1 MFYGEP
7 IMGVM
12 DLFDDLPPE
21 ADAARLE
28 LAPGAVLLRA
38 FAREQVASLLLATEA
53 VLAQVPLRH
62 MQTPGGYTMSVATA
76 SCGTLGWVSDAQGYR
91 YAAHDPLSGKPWP
104 ALPECFIELAVRAA
118 AVAGFENFQP
128 EACLINQYVPGAKLS
143 LHQDRD
149 EEDLLA
155 PIVSLSLGL
164 PAIFLFGGTARSQR
178 PQRYR
183 LAHGDVVVW
192 GGPSRLAFHG
202 VAPLEEGEHAL
213 LGRRRINLTF
223 RRVT

>member
-1 MFYGEP
+1 
-7 IMGVM
+7 M
-12 DLFDDLPPE
+12 DLFDDLPTSPQSE
-21 ADAARLE
+21 PM
-28 LAPGAVLLRA
+28 APGALLLRG
-38 FAREQVASLLLATEA
+38 FALADAPALLRATEA
-53 VLAQVPLRH
+53 VLAEVPLRH

-76 SCGTLGWVSDAQGYR
+76 NCGALGWVSDAQGYR
-91 YAAHDPLSGKPWP
+91 YAAHDPLSGQPWP
-104 ALPECFIELAVRAA
+104 AMPLCLVELAVRAA
-118 AVAGFENFQP
+118 AEAGYADFAP
-128 EACLINQYVPGAKLS
+128 EACLINQYAPGAKLS

-149 EEDLLA
+149 EKDLRA

-164 PAIFLFGGTARSQR
+164 PAVFLFGGAERNQR

-202 VAPLEEGEHAL
+202 VAPLEDGDHVL

-223 RRVT
+223 RRVRPAP

>member
-1 MFYGEP
+1 M
-7 IMGVM
+7 VAM

-21 ADAARLE
+21 PDVARLE

-38 FAREQVASLLLATEA
+38 FAREQVASLLQATEA
-53 VLAQVPLRH
+53 VLAQVALRH

-76 SCGTLGWVSDAQGYR
+76 SCGALGWVSDTQGYR
-91 YAAHDPLSGKPWP
+91 YAAHDPMSGKPWP
-104 ALPECFIELAVRAA
+104 AMPPCFLELAARAA
-118 AVAGFENFQP
+118 AEAGFAGFAP

-149 EEDLLA
+149 EKDLRA

-164 PAIFLFGGTARSQR
+164 PAVFLFGGTQRSQR

-213 LGRRRINLTF
+213 LGRQRINLTF
-223 RRVT
+223 RRVSPAQQP

>member
-1 MFYGEP
+1 M
-7 IMGVM
+7 
-12 DLFDDLPPE
+12 
-21 ADAARLE
+21 
-28 LAPGAVLLRA
+28 PG
-38 FAREQVASLLLATEA
+38 
-53 VLAQVPLRH
+53 
-62 MQTPGGYTMSVATA
+62 
-76 SCGTLGWVSDAQGYR
+76 
-91 YAAHDPLSGKPWP
+91 
-104 ALPECFIELAVRAA
+104 CFLELAVRAA
-118 AVAGFENFQP
+118 AAAGYAQFQP

-149 EEDLLA
+149 EKDLRA

-164 PAIFLFGGTARSQR
+164 PAIFLFGGTQRSQR

-192 GGPSRLAFHG
+192 GGPARLAFHG

-223 RRVT
+223 RRVRPSAP